1 MTTLQQLQFD
11 FNNTQSRIEELTVL
25 KLTTVSYFQANLIKN
40 IKELENKLAEISRT
54 YIFSSCGKKTWI
66 R

>member
-1 MTTLQQLQFD
+1 MLHSIKITIQHKNFEWVKCAHSFEHGIIIAQNLQEKFG
-11 FNNTQSRIEELTVL
+11 
-25 KLTTVSYFQANLIKN
+25 LIG
-40 IKELENKLAEISRT
+40 RT

>member
-25 KLTTVSYFQANLIKN
+25 KFSTVSYFQANLIKN
-40 IKELENKLAEISRT
+40 IKELENKLAEISIKLTAERHAT
-54 YIFSSCGKKTWI
+54 QY
-66 R
+66 

>member
-25 KLTTVSYFQANLIKN
+25 KLTTVSYWQANLIKN
-40 IKELENKLAEISRT
+40 IKELENKLAEISMKLTAERHAT
-54 YIFSSCGKKTWI
+54 QY
-66 R
+66 